1 MGTDRRQ
8 PVAFA
13 DVKLAAALALLVASL
28 ALVAAGCGGDDEASA
43 DPTAEWAE
51 GFCTAITTW
60 TDSITEA
67 TDELRS
73 LSSLNRDSFE
83 QAGEDIRTATQAFG
97 DDLRALGSPETES
110 GDEAKQ
116 AIDDFATTLDEDSA
130 DIETAIQDV
139 SGITDI
145 PGAVQDITA
154 SLSSMNAAF
163 STMLKAI
170 RTGDAQDELQTAF
183 ENADAC
189 DDIG

>member
-1 MGTDRRQ
+1 VK
-8 PVAFA
+8 VAS
-13 DVKLAAALALLVASL
+13 VLALLVASL
-28 ALVAAGCGGDDEASA
+28 ALVATGCGGDDEAAA

-51 GFCTAITTW
+51 GFCAAITTW
-60 TDSITEA
+60 TDDITEA

-73 LSSLNRDSFE
+73 LSSLSRDSFE
-83 QAGEDIRTATQAFG
+83 QAANDIRTATSEFG
-97 DDLRALGSPETES
+97 DELRALGSPETES
-110 GDEAKQ
+110 GEEARQ

-130 DIETAIQDV
+130 DIESAIQEA

-163 STMLKAI
+163 SEMLSTI
-170 RTGDAQDELQTAF
+170 RTDDAQNELETAF
-183 ENADAC
+183 EEADAC

>member
-1 MGTDRRQ
+1 VR
-8 PVAFA
+8 VAS
-13 DVKLAAALALLVASL
+13 ALALLVVSL

-73 LSSLNRDSFE
+73 LSSLSRDSFE
-83 QAGEDIRTATQAFG
+83 QAGEDIRTATTQFG
-97 DDLRALGSPETES
+97 DDLRALGSPETDSSE
-110 GDEAKQ
+110 EAQQ
-116 AIDDFATTLDEDSA
+116 AVDDFATAIDEDSA
-130 DIETAIQDV
+130 DIESAIQDV

-145 PGAVQDITA
+145 PKAVQDITA
-154 SLSSMNAAF
+154 SLSSMQAAF
-163 STMLKAI
+163 SAMLKTI
-170 RTGDAQDELQTAF
+170 RTDDARNELETAF
-183 ENADAC
+183 ENADSC

>member
-1 MGTDRRQ
+1 MK
-8 PVAFA
+8 VAPT
-13 DVKLAAALALLVASL
+13 LALLVASL
-28 ALVAAGCGGDDEASA
+28 ALVATGCGGDDEASA
-43 DPTAEWAE
+43 DPTAEWAQ

-60 TDSITEA
+60 TDSITGA

-83 QAGEDIRTATQAFG
+83 QASEDIRAATSDFG

-110 GDEAKQ
+110 GEEAKQ

-130 DIETAIQDV
+130 DIEAAVQDV
-139 SGITDI
+139 SGITGI

-163 STMLKAI
+163 STMLSAI

>member
-1 MGTDRRQ
+1 VRAAS
-8 PVAFA
+8 AF
-13 DVKLAAALALLVASL
+13 ALLVASL

-43 DPTAEWAE
+43 DPTAAWAE

-73 LSSLNRDSFE
+73 LSSLNRESFE
-83 QAGEDIRTATQAFG
+83 QAAEDIRTATTDFG

-110 GDEAKQ
+110 GEEAKQ
-116 AIDDFATTLDEDSA
+116 AIDDFATTLDDDSA

-145 PGAVQDITA
+145 PGAVQDITT

-163 STMLKAI
+163 STMLSAI
-170 RTGDAQDELQTAF
+170 RTDDAQDELQTAF

-189 DDIG
+189 DEIG